1 MSNYTELKQA
11 IEEVIKTNGQKE
23 ITGAIMQ
30 GVLTGIVSEIGAN
43 STFAGIATPDTAPG
57 NPDANVFYIASVPG
71 EYVNFGDIEVTDQVI
86 ILDNSRGYWRAT
98 PANIPN
104 GAKPPITPIEW
115 TAESNINDYT
125 EPGLYICTNGIRTNA
140 NDNLPINNIGEN
152 AGIGFILL
160 VTEASSY
167 ENNNIYTRRGQTI
180 ILTNRLGNETK
191 QYSRTQFYEINNAVT
206 PPENSR
212 NEWTL
217 WQEVQSTTFLGQVT
231 KQQLDSIIDNGI
243 YTGVTADAE
252 LMPAGS
258 TFTLIVINNYAV
270 NSVVGMPAD
279 ARQVSQTFIYLP
291 LADVSTGAIKTQNGN
306 MLQRTGVGGEFIN
319 WSSLGNPNEEVYVT
333 SGEGH
338 FSIDTDR
345 YNKVLITKGG
355 PGKVYLDFT
364 ATKDR
369 IVEIVIGGAMASNPI
384 FTINGGREISANN
397 DSGYREGVYI
407 LGIRLLTD
415 RQFITLTYTMGEFYL
430 L

>member
-43 STFAGIATPDTAPG
+43 ATFAGIATPDTAPG

-71 EYVNFGDIEVTDQVI
+71 KYVNFGDIEVTDQVI
-86 ILDNSRGYWRAT
+86 ILDNSKGYWRAT

-115 TAESNINDYT
+115 TAESNINNYT

-167 ENNNIYTRRGQTI
+167 ENNNIHTRRGQTI

-191 QYSRTQFYEINNAVT
+191 QYSRTQFYDINNAVT

-217 WQEVQSTTFLGQVT
+217 WQESQGTTFLGQVT
-231 KQQLDSIIDNGI
+231 KQQLDNVIDNGI
-243 YTGVTADAE
+243 YTGVAADSGI
-252 LMPAGS
+252 MPTGS
-258 TFTLIVINNYAV
+258 TFALIVINNYAV
-270 NSVVGMPAD
+270 NSAVGMPAI

-291 LADVSTGAIKTQNGN
+291 LADVSTGAIKTQNGQ
-306 MLQRTGVGGEFIN
+306 MLQRTGVGENNLVWQVGTPLKKI
-319 WSSLGNPNEEVYVT
+319 VAVT
-333 SGEGH
+333 
-338 FSIDTDR
+338 
-345 YNKVLITKGG
+345 
-355 PGKVYLDFT
+355 T
-364 ATKDR
+364 ATYVKWNIDIYPNIYFED
-369 IVEIVIGGAMASNPI
+369 IVGYSPYINIITNLTNGYVKGKIFFKNGGSI
-384 FTINGGREISANN
+384 SKYQINGVNTETTISSKILPQKGYEEITIMKFENET
-397 DSGYREGVYI
+397 R
-407 LGIRLLTD
+407 LIRDTYPTN
-415 RQFITLTYTMGEFYL
+415 RQ
-430 L
+430 